1 MSCFTVFS
9 RVGVKNLRLDDDDV
23 DDVGGGDDEEPALS
37 LPSFISS
44 FLASLAAGS
53 SV

>member
-9 RVGVKNLRLDDDDV
+9 RVGVKNLRLDDDDE
-23 DDVGGGDDEEPALS
+23 DVGGGDDEEPALS